1 MNKKEIQR
9 KRMMSYFINAAD
21 TIIKEEGINEITIR
35 KVADY
40 AGYNSATLY
49 NYFENLD
56 HLIFFAAMRSIKDY
70 ALALPDYIKDAKNAL
85 DKFLLIW
92 ECFCCYSYKN
102 PEIYYAIFFAK
113 LDNDLEEYIL
123 DYYKLFPEDLGDSSE
138 GLSTMLLKHN
148 IYERGETS
156 LDDCIEEGF
165 IRQEDKGEVNEFI
178 FLIYE
183 SILLRIIRGRM
194 DYNKAMESAM
204 KYIKKAVKSYIIKGD
219 II

>member
-1 MNKKEIQR
+1 MDKKEIQR
-9 KRMMSYFINAAD
+9 KRMMSYFIDAAD
-21 TIIKEEGINEITIR
+21 KIIEEEGIGKITTR

-56 HLIFFAAMRSIKDY
+56 HLVFFAAMRYIKDY
-70 ALALPDYIKDAKNAL
+70 ALALPDYIKGSRNAL
-85 DKFLLIW
+85 DKFLKIW
-92 ECFCCYSYKN
+92 ECFCYYSYKN

-113 LDNDLEEYIL
+113 LDNDLEEYIT
-123 DYYKLFPEDLGDSSE
+123 DYYKLFPEELGNPQE

-156 LDDCIEEGF
+156 LDDCVKEGY
-165 IRQEDKGEVNEFI
+165 IRQEDKSELNEFT

-183 SILLRIIRGRM
+183 SILSRIIRSRM
-194 DYNKAMESAM
+194 DYNEAIENTM
-204 KYIKKAVKSYIIKGD
+204 KYIKKATDSYNIKEMNF
-219 II
+219 